1 MVLLNFPVLGEE
13 NELVVEK
20 DMYEGSFLF
29 LFFSIGDTWSI
40 C

>member
-20 DMYEGSFLF
+20 DMYEGSFCFCF
-29 LFFSIGDTWSI
+29 LV
-40 C
+40 